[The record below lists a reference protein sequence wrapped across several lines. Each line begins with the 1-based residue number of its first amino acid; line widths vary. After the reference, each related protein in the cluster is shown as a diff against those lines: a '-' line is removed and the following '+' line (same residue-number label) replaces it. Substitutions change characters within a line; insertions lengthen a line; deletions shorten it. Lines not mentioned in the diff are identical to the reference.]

1 MHPIGG
7 ASGMVPGGRRPQEQ
21 IMKQVRSINE
31 YVETGFYV
39 VLGLVALAG
48 IIRFVVLGTGLA

>member
-1 MHPIGG
+1 
-7 ASGMVPGGRRPQEQ
+7 
-21 IMKQVRSINE
+21 MKQIRSLNE

-48 IIRFVVLGTGLA
+48 ILRALFLGA